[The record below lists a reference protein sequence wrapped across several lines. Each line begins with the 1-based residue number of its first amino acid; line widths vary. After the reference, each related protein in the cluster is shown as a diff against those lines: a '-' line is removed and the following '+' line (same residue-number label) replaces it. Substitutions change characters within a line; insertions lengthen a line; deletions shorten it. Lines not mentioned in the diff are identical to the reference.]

1 MEDGNSSSAL
11 LITKVEAC
19 RKLME
24 PYYAG
29 ALSLVP
35 PIIAVALALI
45 TKEVFSSLLLGIL
58 SGTLIYTIGIGHDD
72 IIIGTVQNAFNMMV
86 TKVDMNI
93 IIFCSLLGSLV
104 YVIAMAGGSRAYG
117 DWASKKIKGRRSALL
132 STSVLGAFIFIDD
145 YFNCL
150 TVGTVMRPITD
161 KYRISR
167 AKLAYIIDSTAA
179 PVCII
184 APISSW
190 AAAVGS
196 NLKSSGIQGSEMEA
210 FISSIPWNFYAL
222 LSISMVLLVAVGNFD
237 FGLMRKAEIDTIKNG
252 YAGQGSSTG
261 ESDSI
266 DVVTDKGGVLDM
278 VVPILSLIVFATLS
292 LLYVGGYWGDDPA
305 YHSISTAFGNT
316 SAGPALVIASF
327 AALLVAFVM
336 FVGRRLL
343 TLKEF
348 MNGVLKGVQAMI
360 PANMIL
366 VMAWAISGVCRD
378 LLETQVFI
386 SNIVQNDMGVLGNL
400 LPAIIFMIAGFLS
413 FSTGTAWG
421 TFGILIP
428 IVVVVAQAIDPNGT
442 LIIITLSATLAGSV
456 FGDHCSPISDTT
468 ILSSA
473 GANCVHIE
481 HVSTQL
487 PFALIAAFSS
497 FIGYLVAGFT
507 ANVYLSLG
515 TGFIIMVGIMS
526 FLHMRNLKR
535 ETYSDHEAKHPVAEN

>member
-1 MEDGNSSSAL
+1 
-11 LITKVEAC
+11 
-19 RKLME
+19 ME

-35 PIIAVALALI
+35 PVIAVALALL
-45 TKEVFSSLLLGIL
+45 TKEVFSSLIIGIL
-58 SGTLIYTIGIGHDD
+58 SGTLIYTIGMGQDFVVVS
-72 IIIGTVQNAFNMMV
+72 TVQNALTVMV
-86 TKVDMNI
+86 NKIDFNI
-93 IIFCSLLGSLV
+93 IIFCSVLGSIV

-117 DWASKKIKGRRSALL
+117 DWATKRIRGRKSALL
-132 STSVLGAFIFIDD
+132 STSLLGAFIFIDD

-196 NLKSSGIQGSEMEA
+196 NLKSTGSFESEMEA
-210 FISSIPWNFYAL
+210 FIATIPWNFYAL
-222 LSISMVLLVAVGNFD
+222 LSISMVLLVAIGNFD
-237 FGLMRKAEIDTIKNG
+237 FGLMRRAEIDAIKNG
-252 YAGQGSSTG
+252 PVSTG
-261 ESDSI
+261 EGEHDNI
-266 DVVTDKGGVLDM
+266 DVVTEKGGVMDM
-278 VVPILSLIVFATLS
+278 VIPILALIVFATLS

-305 YHSISTAFGNT
+305 YHTVGAAFGNT
-316 SAGPALVIASF
+316 SAGPALALASF
-327 AALLVAFVM
+327 AALFVAYVQFTA
-336 FVGRRLL
+336 RRLL
-343 TLKEF
+343 TLKQF
-348 MNGVLKGVQAMI
+348 MSGVLKGVQAMI

-366 VMAWAISGVCRD
+366 VLAWAISGVCRD
-378 LLETQVFI
+378 LLQTQVFI
-386 SNIVQNDMGVLGNL
+386 SNIVQNDMGMLGNL
-400 LPAIIFMIAGFLS
+400 LPAIIFVIASFLS

-428 IVVVVAQAIDPNGT
+428 IVVVVAQAIDPTGGI
-442 LIIITLSATLAGSV
+442 IIITLSATLAGSV

-473 GANCVHIE
+473 GAGCVHIE

-487 PFALIAAFSS
+487 PFALIAAVSACV
-497 FIGYLVAGFT
+497 GYIVAGFT
-507 ANVYLSLG
+507 LNVYLSLG
-515 TGFIIMVGIMS
+515 VGFIIMIGTMS
-526 FLHMRNLKR
+526 FLHFKNLKR
-535 ETYSDHEAKHPVAEN
+535 ETYAEHEMMHALDQEQAADAPQGTPKAAPKERI